1 MTVPVLLLPELAGK
15 VSGIWSLWRVA
26 VQTSEGRSQRMLP
39 LFLSSEGKLLEP
51 TARLIWERL
60 ISLEG
65 GLQLPAEAHLSPA
78 EAVQAYERSHLQAQQ
93 QGRPLFDELQ
103 AKHQQKLER
112 ERRKQELA
120 FSARQRAIEQLG
132 LPQVRDFRRAQL
144 QQEEQRWRQEFQR
157 RQETLPSLTLLQLV
171 SLAPGSA

>member
-1 MTVPVLLLPELAGK
+1 
-15 VSGIWSLWRVA
+15 
-26 VQTSEGRSQRMLP
+26 MLP

-65 GLQLPAEAHLSPA
+65 EPQLLSSSPLSPA
-78 EAVQAYERSHLQAQQ
+78 EAAQAYDRSHQQAQQ

-112 ERRKQELA
+112 ERRKQDLA
-120 FSARQRAIEQLG
+120 FVSRQRAIEQLG

-144 QQEEQRWRQEFQR
+144 QQEEQQWRQEFQR

-171 SLAPGSA
+171 SLTPASA

>member
-1 MTVPVLLLPELAGK
+1 
-15 VSGIWSLWRVA
+15 
-26 VQTSEGRSQRMLP
+26 MLP

-65 GLQLPAEAHLSPA
+65 EPQLLSSSPLSPA
-78 EAVQAYERSHLQAQQ
+78 EAAQAYDRSHQQAQQ

-144 QQEEQRWRQEFQR
+144 QQEEQQWRQEFQR

-171 SLAPGSA
+171 SLAPASA

>member
-1 MTVPVLLLPELAGK
+1 MTVPVLHVPELAGK
-15 VSGIWSLWRVA
+15 VWGIWSLWRVA

-65 GLQLPAEAHLSPA
+65 ELQLLANAQLSPA
-78 EAVQAYERSHLQAQQ
+78 EAAQAYDHSHQEAQQ

-103 AKHQQKLER
+103 AKHREKLER
-112 ERRKQELA
+112 ERCKQELA
-120 FSARQRAIEQLG
+120 FAARQRAIEQLG
-132 LPQVRDFRRAQL
+132 LSQVRDFRRAQL
-144 QQEEQRWRQEFQR
+144 QQEEQQWRQEFQR

-171 SLAPGSA
+171 SLAPASA

>member
-1 MTVPVLLLPELAGK
+1 
-15 VSGIWSLWRVA
+15 
-26 VQTSEGRSQRMLP
+26 MLP

-65 GLQLPAEAHLSPA
+65 EPQLLSASLSPA
-78 EAVQAYERSHLQAQQ
+78 EAAQAYDRSHQQAQQ

-120 FSARQRAIEQLG
+120 FASRQRAIEQLG

-144 QQEEQRWRQEFQR
+144 QQEEQQWRQEFQR

-171 SLAPGSA
+171 SLAPASA

>member
-1 MTVPVLLLPELAGK
+1 
-15 VSGIWSLWRVA
+15 
-26 VQTSEGRSQRMLP
+26 MLP

-65 GLQLPAEAHLSPA
+65 EPQLLSASPLSPA
-78 EAVQAYERSHLQAQQ
+78 EAAHAYDRSHHQAQQ

-103 AKHQQKLER
+103 SKHQQKLER

-120 FSARQRAIEQLG
+120 FSARQRVIEQLG

-144 QQEEQRWRQEFQR
+144 QQEEQQWRQEFQR

-171 SLAPGSA
+171 SLAPASA